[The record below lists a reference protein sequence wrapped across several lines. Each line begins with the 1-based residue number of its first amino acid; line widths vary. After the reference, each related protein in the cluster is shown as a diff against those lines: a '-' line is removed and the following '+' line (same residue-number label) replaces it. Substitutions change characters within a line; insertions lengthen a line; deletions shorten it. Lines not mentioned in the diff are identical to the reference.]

1 LTQLHNQSG
10 NKQNAQHFPLYIM
23 GVSKIKWREFK
34 MKIVNGYVLM
44 KYAVRHNFLLPSFNT
59 TNLEMT
65 YAIVKGLNKAK
76 KPGYIQIS
84 SNNLRLSSPE
94 AIAALTKDALSGTD
108 MPISLH
114 LDHGKT
120 YEDVKRCVDAGFTSI
135 MIDASHL
142 SYEENIAATKKS
154 VDYCHFYGI
163 PVEAELGALRGKEE
177 DIVNEADCKTDPDL
191 VNDFVTRTGCDLL
204 AVSIG
209 NVHGLDIEP
218 KIDIP
223 LLKQLAAVCPVPL
236 VMHGGSG
243 VPFDIIRE
251 TKNYGM
257 LKINYGSDLRKA
269 FITTF
274 GKAYV
279 ENNNAASVIELSID
293 AVENVSQTV
302 QKITEIINR

>member
-1 LTQLHNQSG
+1 
-10 NKQNAQHFPLYIM
+10 
-23 GVSKIKWREFK
+23 
-34 MKIVNGYVLM
+34 MKIVNGFDLM
-44 KYAVRHNFLLPSFNT
+44 HYAAKHNYLLPSFNT

-65 YAIVKGLNKAK
+65 YAIAKGLNKVK
-76 KPGYIQIS
+76 LPGYIQIS

-94 AIAALTKDALSGTD
+94 AMAALTLDALKDSD

-114 LDHGKT
+114 LDHGKS
-120 YEDVKRCVDAGFTSI
+120 YEDVKKCVDAGFTSI

-142 SYEENIAATKKS
+142 LYEENIAATKKA
-154 VDYCHFYGI
+154 VDYCHFYGV
-163 PVEAELGALRGKEE
+163 PVEAELGALQGKEE
-177 DIVNEADCKTDPDL
+177 DIVNESDCKTDPEL
-191 VNDFVTRTGCDLL
+191 VHDFVTRTGCDLL

-223 LLKQLAAVCPVPL
+223 LLKKLSAVCPVPL

-251 TKNYGM
+251 TKKYGM

-279 ENNNAASVIELSID
+279 QNNNAASVIELSLD
-293 AVENVSQTV
+293 SVENVSQTV
-302 QKITEIINR
+302 QNITTIINQS